1 MPVRLTT
8 GRTGHHNNF
17 PWLELTPPKRKTGEK
32 RKEKTGVLPSPFSCF
47 FLGQKMQRDSERR

>member
-8 GRTGHHNNF
+8 GRTGRHNNV
-17 PWLELTPPKRKTGEK
+17 PWLELTPPKKNR
-32 RKEKTGVLPSPFSCF
+32 RKEKRETGVLPSPFSCF

>member
-8 GRTGHHNNF
+8 GRTGRHNNV

-32 RKEKTGVLPSPFSCF
+32 RKEKTGVLPSPVLSQDKKCSVTVSVVDF
-47 FLGQKMQRDSERR
+47 